1 MRMVDLIVK
10 KRQGEELTDEEIRYW
25 IKGYVAGDI
34 PDYQAQM
41 WKINIQSR
49 HQLAIQ
55 HYISRRNHVFLQEL
69 VQNLRS

>member
-41 WKINIQSR
+41 
-49 HQLAIQ
+49 
-55 HYISRRNHVFLQEL
+55 
-69 VQNLRS
+69 